1 MERHGRAKQ
10 LVVFFG
16 AAGIGTRGGWGA
28 ESVFR
33 ACWKVVCRPRGTD
46 HQWGRVVLV
55 DEHRT
60 SRVSSAVN
68 DQQPCERQLNK
79 RRATRPADWKPPA
92 GEVHHRLVRP
102 AWSQLRDQP
111 VRGLMWCSVVAPR
124 KPPQAQGS
132 SQEATQPAA
141 SEPGPST
148 PLPAKRSKRTDAEQA
163 AEPTQPTKSQGKAA
177 KAKPAPQPGTDCN
190 AALNMQHIGE
200 SRWRP
205 LELCYWP
212 EQGKLPAAKGKEY
225 PGLGYK
231 RVRDKP
237 PKTQPAVAQ

>member
-1 MERHGRAKQ
+1 MR
-10 LVVFFG
+10 G
-16 AAGIGTRGGWGA
+16 ADA
-28 ESVFR
+28 VLL

-46 HQWGRVVLV
+46 HQRGRVVLV

-60 SRVSSAVN
+60 SQVSSAVN

-111 VRGLMWCSVVAPR
+111 VRGLMWCSVVAPH

-163 AEPTQPTKSQGKAA
+163 AEPTQHTKAQGKAA
-177 KAKPAPQPGTDCN
+177 KAKPAPQPGSAEH
-190 AALNMQHIGE
+190 AAHRGE
-200 SRWRP
+200 QVAP
-205 LELCYWP
+205 TGAVP
-212 EQGKLPAAKGKEY
+212 EQGKLPAAKGRPEQGKLPAARGKKY

-231 RVRDKP
+231 RVRYKP